1 MANIN
6 KYLKALLNPAGG
18 HQGGHKAHQAGNQLF
33 TVFYLKFVPIITS
46 SKFCFSR
53 LLSYCSMLSFV
64 FLLYFIHVTPG
75 YFVHDAVEYW
85 ELNLR

>member
-33 TVFYLKFVPIITS
+33 TVFYLKFVPIIRAAQSGGLVRHRPILTGR
-46 SKFCFSR
+46 KNGLKIRPNRLSR
-53 LLSYCSMLSFV
+53 QQDWSTTQTTH
-64 FLLYFIHVTPG
+64 I
-75 YFVHDAVEYW
+75 
-85 ELNLR
+85 